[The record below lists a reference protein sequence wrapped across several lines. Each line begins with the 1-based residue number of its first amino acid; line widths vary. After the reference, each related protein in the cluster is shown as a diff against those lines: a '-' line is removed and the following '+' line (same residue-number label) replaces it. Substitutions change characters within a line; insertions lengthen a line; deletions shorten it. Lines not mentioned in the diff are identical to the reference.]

1 MGKAFS
7 FSPPLFGHF
16 PMKSSLVFDKMNAI
30 SDTTSII
37 KLLVCLY
44 RMNFDFLSLKG
55 GMSERYSSQ
64 NKNYEKCKQM
74 KLGWYTYY

>member
-37 KLLVCLY
+37 KLLVCLHI
-44 RMNFDFLSLKG
+44 KIG
-55 GMSERYSSQ
+55 SQ
-64 NKNYEKCKQM
+64 TKKCKQM
-74 KLGWYTYY
+74 KLGWYMYY